1 MILAIFLVSL
11 FAISAVSAEDNVTT
25 DDENYNAR
33 IIAKDIN
40 QEYDPINGNTVLFN
54 IVDRGGKAIDDA
66 EPTVKYDDRRAK
78 VVYDDDH
85 YFSKKQGTYY
95 LDKDAEIGN
104 HKVMITLDTPNYS
117 AKPVFINVKI
127 TKMASKMSL
136 KKYVTTNNQ
145 YAVMKATVKDRFDDN
160 IDEGKVIFKVNG
172 KSYSV
177 NIKNGIAVKKIKLN
191 KAKTYTY
198 KATFTAKNY
207 MTKTSSSK
215 LYIKKAKK
223 QYVLKIRNPKIKK
236 TFKVKLPYRK
246 YVKILN
252 AKNNGK
258 YGYADVDTGIKRP
271 PEWGG
276 GHYYVGLST
285 KDKYHTYHGYD
296 LADYVFLRAS
306 SYLCLKKINL
316 YTANF

>member
-1 MILAIFLVSL
+1 MILVIFIVSL

-54 IVDRGGKAIDDA
+54 IVDMGGKAIDDA
-66 EPTVKYDDRRAK
+66 EPIVKYDDRRAK

-104 HKVMITLDTPNYS
+104 HNVMITLDTPNYS

-145 YAVMKATVKDRFDDN
+145 YAVMK
-160 IDEGKVIFKVNG
+160 
-172 KSYSV
+172 
-177 NIKNGIAVKKIKLN
+177 
-191 KAKTYTY
+191 
-198 KATFTAKNY
+198 
-207 MTKTSSSK
+207 
-215 LYIKKAKK
+215 
-223 QYVLKIRNPKIKK
+223 QP
-236 TFKVKLPYRK
+236 
-246 YVKILN
+246 
-252 AKNNGK
+252 
-258 YGYADVDTGIKRP
+258 
-271 PEWGG
+271 
-276 GHYYVGLST
+276 
-285 KDKYHTYHGYD
+285 
-296 LADYVFLRAS
+296 
-306 SYLCLKKINL
+306 
-316 YTANF
+316 

>member
-104 HKVMITLDTPNYS
+104 HYIGH
-117 AKPVFINVKI
+117 
-127 TKMASKMSL
+127 SKL
-136 KKYVTTNNQ
+136 FGKTCFHKCQDNQ
-145 YAVMKATVKDRFDDN
+145 
-160 IDEGKVIFKVNG
+160 NG
-172 KSYSV
+172 
-177 NIKNGIAVKKIKLN
+177 IKNEFEKVCN
-191 KAKTYTY
+191 Y
-198 KATFTAKNY
+198 KQSVCSYESN
-207 MTKTSSSK
+207 
-215 LYIKKAKK
+215 
-223 QYVLKIRNPKIKK
+223 
-236 TFKVKLPYRK
+236 RK
-246 YVKILN
+246 GQV
-252 AKNNGK
+252 
-258 YGYADVDTGIKRP
+258 
-271 PEWGG
+271 
-276 GHYYVGLST
+276 
-285 KDKYHTYHGYD
+285 
-296 LADYVFLRAS
+296 
-306 SYLCLKKINL
+306 
-316 YTANF
+316 